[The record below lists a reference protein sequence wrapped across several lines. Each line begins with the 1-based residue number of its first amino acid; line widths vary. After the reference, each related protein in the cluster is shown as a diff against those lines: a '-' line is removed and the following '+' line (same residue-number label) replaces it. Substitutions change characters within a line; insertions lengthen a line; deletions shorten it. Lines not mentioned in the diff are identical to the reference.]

1 MDNLISREAA
11 IAELM
16 KMVEQHMTDSTRGD
30 YLHYTGVKAML
41 EYLPAVDAV
50 PVVRCKDCKYAL
62 HNIMFVGDIWCG
74 GICREP
80 DFYCSD
86 GKRLTN
92 GVKTNADGT

>member
-16 KMVEQHMTDSTRGD
+16 KMVEQHMTESARGD

-50 PVVRCKDCKYAL
+50 PVVRCEDCEYSYYARNRVPSERATVCDLDGRDVPLDWYCAHGERRKKDG
-62 HNIMFVGDIWCG
+62 N
-74 GICREP
+74 
-80 DFYCSD
+80 
-86 GKRLTN
+86 
-92 GVKTNADGT
+92 